1 LSTNR
6 QVRMQPDLISRFS
19 MIVAELSRLAT
30 LLMLAGIAAALPA
43 QAEEYDADRNAELL
57 ACDNLYDRGQLEQ
70 AISCFKPLTRNTT
83 LHIAAE
89 ASWALGDTRAAN
101 DFFRQAVAAQPRNPH
116 IRARWGRLFL
126 STHQPSQAA
135 PLFEEALQLDP
146 DYLHAQTG
154 LVAALLSEPGGEARN
169 LLVQIAIDHP
179 DNVEALMMLA
189 RLALET
195 HDVTRATQLLEQAL
209 DAADAQNITPL
220 DIYALMASADLLVT
234 DDHNITSQNTWVQRA
249 LTYSPTYGDIY
260 FVPAHYHLINYRYRE
275 AVELFRQAVE
285 VQPTHWSA
293 HSQLGINLLRLND
306 IDGAKQHLEIAY
318 TGDPYDTATV
328 NTLKLLDTLEEFED
342 LQTSANFTL
351 PANSEA
357 GAETP
362 GPETAGSETAASET
376 DRPEADV
383 TKPVKTVPV
392 TLRLHREEAQYL
404 APYVEELTKRAVK
417 EFSERYEFELK
428 EPLIVELFPN
438 HDDFAVRTVS
448 TPGVGLLGVTFGYLL
463 AMDSPSARAAG
474 DFHWGSTLWH
484 ELAHVF
490 TIEKAD
496 HRMPRW
502 FTEGLSVYEEWR
514 TGPLAGRHIPTE
526 VLQAI
531 KEQKLLP
538 VADLDNGFVRPTYR
552 NQVTVSYMQAGLI
565 CDMISTN
572 WGHDKLIRMLEQFKQ
587 RKDNRQTIQTVLGIS
602 AEELDEKLLEF
613 IQQTLGS
620 VIDNYDEWS
629 ELVSG
634 VHRAHQSSQ
643 WSTVIALTQQANEI
657 YPEYVGK
664 GSVYIPLHDAFV
676 AQGKND
682 EAISALNTWFQYG
695 GYEPDMLHQL
705 AHRLR
710 DQGRSAEAI
719 DVLEALNWVHPNSI
733 DLHEKLGADYVQ
745 AGNFP
750 AALREFTA
758 LLGLDPH
765 DKSVVYLDIARVH
778 KNLGDKNLAVRN
790 VLQALEYAPFY
801 RDAQDLLVELT
812 GDSP

>member
-1 LSTNR
+1 MLTNR
-6 QVRMQPDLISRFS
+6 LWLPIEQRPRPQST
-19 MIVAELSRLAT
+19 A
-30 LLMLAGIAAALPA
+30 LAGAAGSARDTAKRQSLAWQFIAGCLFVTALWVTTTTEGH
-43 QAEEYDADRNAELL
+43 AEEYDPDRSAELL
-57 ACDNLYDRGQLEQ
+57 VCDDLYNRGALEQ
-70 AISCFKPLTRNTT
+70 AINCYKPLSNSTS
-83 LHIAAE
+83 LHTAAE

-101 DFFRQAVAAQPRNPH
+101 DLFRRAVEQQPRNPH
-116 IRARWGRLFL
+116 LRARWGRLFL
-126 STHQPSQAA
+126 STHQPSQAT

-154 LVAALLSEPGGEARN
+154 LVAALLSEPGSEARN
-169 LLVQIAIDHP
+169 LLVQIAVDHP
-179 DNVEALMMLA
+179 DNIEALLMLA

-195 HDVTRATQLLEQAL
+195 NDTERASQLLDQAL
-209 DAADAQNITPL
+209 ASAENQNITPL
-220 DIYALMASADLLVT
+220 DIYALKASADLLVT
-234 DDHNITSQNTWVQRA
+234 DEYNITTENTWVKKA
-249 LTYSPTYGDIY
+249 LEYSPAYGDIF

-293 HSQLGINLLRLND
+293 HSSLGINLLRLND
-306 IDGAKQHLEIAY
+306 IEGAKKHLEIAY
-318 TGDPYDTATV
+318 SGDPYDTATV
-328 NTLKLLDTLEEFED
+328 NTLKLLDTLDEFED
-342 LQTSANFTL
+342 LQTT
-351 PANSEA
+351 
-357 GAETP
+357 AEIVSPTDTDS
-362 GPETAGSETAASET
+362 TAL
-376 DRPEADV
+376 
-383 TKPVKTVPV
+383 KKVPV
-392 TLRLHREEAQYL
+392 TMRLHRDEADYL
-404 APYVEELTKRAVK
+404 APYVEELTQKAVRT
-417 EFSERYEFELK
+417 FTERYEFELK

-514 TGPLAGRHIPTE
+514 TGPLRGRHIPTE

-531 KEQKLLP
+531 REEKLLP
-538 VADLDNGFVRPTYR
+538 VADLDNGFVRPTYP

-565 CDMISTN
+565 CDMISTY
-572 WGHDKLIRMLEQFKQ
+572 WGHDKLVRMLELFKL
-587 RKDNRQTIQTVLGIS
+587 RMSNRNVIERVLGVS
-602 AEELDEKLLEF
+602 AEEVDEKLQQF
-613 IQQTLGS
+613 IAETLGP
-620 VIDNYDEWS
+620 VIDNYDTWS
-629 ELVSG
+629 EVVTG
-634 VHRAHQSSQ
+634 VHRAHQAKQ
-643 WSTVIALTQQANEI
+643 WDTVFALSEQANEI

-664 GSVYIPLHDAFV
+664 GSVYVPLHDAHV
-676 AQGKND
+676 ARGNNE
-682 EAISALNTWFQYG
+682 EAVATLHTWFKYG

-710 DQGRSAEAI
+710 DLGRSEEAI
-719 DVLEALNWVHPNSI
+719 EVLEALNWVHPNSI
-733 DLHEKLGADYVQ
+733 DLHEKLGADYFL
-745 AGNFP
+745 AENYP

-765 DKSVVYLDIARVH
+765 DKSVVYLDIARTH
-778 KNLGDKNLAVRN
+778 QKLGDKKLARRN
-790 VLQALEYAPFY
+790 VLQALEYAPFF